1 MVVSSIQSAF
11 ASSVEG
17 IKSAQR
23 DVAKAAQD
31 IAEDGIDGFQNN
43 ITTLLTAK
51 TRAKANAAVLVAASK
66 TTGRLI
72 DILA

>member
-1 MVVSSIQSAF
+1 MVVSNIQSAF

-17 IKSAQR
+17 IKSAQS

-31 IAEDGIDGFQNN
+31 IAENGIDGFQNN

-51 TRAKANAAVLVAASK
+51 TQAKANAAVLSAASK
-66 TTGRLI
+66 TTGTLV